1 VKILATIHYPLNRNA
16 GAEGALMQ
24 LTDEYRTLGHDVTL
38 FSPDDL
44 PSRLGE
50 IQHRLVFPYFVA
62 RIARKLHA
70 QQGLDIIDASTGDAW
85 FYLTTTR
92 AHRRPLVA
100 SRSNGLEHIEH
111 EWRLSRRHEVPLS
124 WKYPFYYGG
133 WRLHEIA
140 RSLRLADVAMFT
152 NTAERTYATD
162 RLGVDPAKA
171 KLWHYAIGDNFLELP
186 PRVEGSTAG
195 GLRIAVLGS
204 YIPRKG
210 STVIADALG
219 RLLREHPD
227 WSVSFLG
234 TGVSPAEVLADY
246 DSDLHPQISSLTHYE
261 NDDLPELVRDH
272 HVHLFP
278 TIVEGWGIVLPEAMA
293 CGLVPVVSRLPG
305 TSTIVQDGY
314 DALMVP
320 PGDAEAV
327 AGALERL
334 AADPALYATLRT
346 NGWKTA
352 QRYRWRTVAEAQ
364 LEIYAEAAEQRRIR
378 LAD

>member
-16 GAEGALMQ
+16 GAEGALMR
-24 LTDEYRTLGHDVTL
+24 LTDEYRALGHDVTL

-44 PSRLGE
+44 PSRLTE
-50 IQHRLVFPYFVA
+50 IQHRVVFPYFVA
-62 RIARKLHA
+62 RAAHKLHA
-70 QQGLDIIDASTGDAW
+70 KQGLDVIDASTGDAW

-92 AHRRPLVA
+92 GQRRPLVA
-100 SRSNGLEHIEH
+100 SRSNGLEHMEH
-111 EWRLSRRHEVPLS
+111 EWRVARRHEAPLS

-133 WRLHEIA
+133 WRLREIA
-140 RSLRLADVAMFT
+140 RSLRLADVALFP
-152 NTAERTYATD
+152 NPAEREYATG
-162 RLGVDPAKA
+162 RLGVDPSRA
-171 KLWHYAIGDNFLELP
+171 KLWHFAIDDVYLNLP
-186 PRVEGSTAG
+186 QRTGPSLDA

-210 STVIADALG
+210 AAVIAEALG

-234 TGVSPAEVLADY
+234 TGVPPETVLADY
-246 DSDLHPQISSLTHYE
+246 DSTLHPQISVLTYYRNE
-261 NDDLPELVRDH
+261 DLPELVRDH

-305 TSTIVQDGY
+305 TSTIVQDGH

-320 PGDAEAV
+320 PGDAAAV
-327 AGALERL
+327 AAALERL
-334 AADPALYATLRT
+334 AADPALFSTLRD
-346 NGWKTA
+346 NAWHTA
-352 QRYRWRTVAEAQ
+352 QRYRWRAVAEAQ
-364 LEIYAEAAEQRRIR
+364 LEIYAEAAERRR
-378 LAD
+378 LELSG